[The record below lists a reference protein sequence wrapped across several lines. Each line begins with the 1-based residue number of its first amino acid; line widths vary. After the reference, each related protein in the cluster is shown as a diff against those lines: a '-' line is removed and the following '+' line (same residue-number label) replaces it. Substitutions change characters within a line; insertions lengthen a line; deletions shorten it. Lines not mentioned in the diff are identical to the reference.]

1 MTFVTVTLTSAST
14 GSFSTPVGLS
24 WRSGK
29 PTTVSI
35 FPSSATTSAAWTLQY
50 TLDDVT
56 LIPAGSSFVTWLN
69 YVASA
74 IGVPGVVYN
83 ATTAGT
89 DGSLFPLLSPF
100 AGVRM
105 QSTGVTGG
113 TLTMKVIQPDG
124 F

>member
-1 MTFVTVTLTSAST
+1 MMRGRILRRVATITSM
-14 GSFSTPVGLS
+14 G
-24 WRSGK
+24 RRE
-29 PTTVSI
+29 
-35 FPSSATTSAAWTLQY
+35 
-50 TLDDVT
+50 
-56 LIPAGSSFVTWLN
+56 GSSFVTWLN
-69 YVASA
+69 YVSSA